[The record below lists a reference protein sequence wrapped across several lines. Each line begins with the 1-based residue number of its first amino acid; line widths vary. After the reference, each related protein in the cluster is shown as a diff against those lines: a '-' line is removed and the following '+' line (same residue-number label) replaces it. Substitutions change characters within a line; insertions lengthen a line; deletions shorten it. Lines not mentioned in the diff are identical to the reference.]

1 MARRP
6 RVLVIVQNL
15 PLRVDRRVLLEAKAL
30 IASGY
35 DVTVICPRG
44 EGEPPRHEVDGVDVY
59 CYPPAPEARGLLGYV
74 LEFVYSWLWTAVLSL
89 RVRRERGFHVI
100 QACNPPDTYW
110 LLALL
115 WRVRGVR
122 FVFDHHDLN
131 PELFR
136 SRFGDPKGWAARLQY
151 RGLLWLERRT
161 FRAADRVISTNDS
174 YREIALTR
182 GDVLPQHSSVVRS
195 APDAARMRPVHV
207 EDAEAQPGH
216 LLAYLGIMGP
226 QDDVHVTLEVMD
238 ELVHRRGRTDVRA
251 VLMGFGDC
259 LAELKAQC
267 TKLGLDDVVTFTGR
281 VGPHE
286 IGTHLSRA
294 SIGLGPD
301 RKTPLNDVSTM
312 NKTMEYMAYAVVPV
326 TFDLIETQRSL
337 GGTGVIVPSGD
348 VAAFADAIESLL
360 DDEDRRVELSLAGR
374 RRIEQ
379 DLDWTA
385 QARTYVGVFDELLH
399 RRTRPISPEPHS
411 DHDSAGRRYVTD
423 EELEQVVRSRGRNPG
438 SVGA

>member
-6 RVLVIVQNL
+6 RVLVVVQNL
-15 PLRVDRRVLLEAKAL
+15 PLRVDRRVLLETKAL
-30 IASGY
+30 VASGY
-35 DVTVICPRG
+35 DVSVICPRG
-44 EGEPPRHEVDGVDVY
+44 EGEPARQDIDGIAVY
-59 CYPPAPEARGLLGYV
+59 SYPPAPQARGLLGYV
-74 LEFVYSWLWTAVLSL
+74 LEFVYSWLRTAALSL
-89 RVRRERGFHVI
+89 VVRRERGFDVI

-115 WRVRGVR
+115 WRPARVR

-136 SRFGDPKGWAARLQY
+136 SRFGEPEGAAALAQY

-161 FRAADRVISTNDS
+161 FRAADRVISTNES

-182 GDVLPQHSSVVRS
+182 GSVPPEHTAVVRS
-195 APDAARMRPVHV
+195 APDAAAMRPVHV
-207 EDAEAQPGH
+207 TDPDDRPGH
-216 LLAYLGIMGP
+216 VLAYLGIMGP
-226 QDDVHVTLEVMD
+226 QDDVHVTLEVMS

-259 LAELKAQC
+259 LAELRDQC
-267 TKLGLDDVVTFTGR
+267 TALGLDHVVTFTGR
-281 VGPHE
+281 VGPEE
-286 IGTHLSRA
+286 IGRHLSRA

-326 TFDLIETQRSL
+326 TFDLAETQRSL
-337 GGTGVIVPSGD
+337 GGTGVVVPSGD
-348 VAAFADAIESLL
+348 IAAFADAVESLL

-374 RRIEQ
+374 RRIAR

-385 QARTYVGVFDELLH
+385 QSRTYVGVFDGLLR
-399 RRTRPISPEPHS
+399 RRTRPVPPTPAS
-411 DHDSAGRRYVTD
+411 DHDAFGRRYVTD
-423 EELEQVVRSRGRNPG
+423 QELAQFVRSRGR
-438 SVGA
+438 A